1 MAFSL
6 QINPGFPVSLGLGCA
21 GAHPASGNCSSF
33 PGAAAADPLA
43 GQAMDQRLMMMRQL
57 HMMEPMLELLS
68 AMLGVFAG
76 GSPAPAG
83 LPPAGLPTLAG
94 VQGAPSSGPSSPLS
108 SRPTEASAG
117 RSAPSSSS
125 GMKAGAPPGY
135 RPLTGKIPSGVVA
148 KAKSLLSQPMGSEHP
163 FELDGKR
170 YLARLENHYHP
181 PGFKGGPNGW
191 HKGTTVYVAS

>member
-1 MAFSL
+1 MAVSL
-6 QINPGFPVSLGLGCA
+6 QINLGFPVSLGLGCA
-21 GAHPASGNCSSF
+21 GANPSSGGCSSF
-33 PGAAAADPLA
+33 PGAAAVDPLA

-68 AMLGVFAG
+68 AMLGAFAG
-76 GSPAPAG
+76 GAPAG
-83 LPPAGLPTLAG
+83 LPPAGLPTLDG
-94 VQGAPSSGPSSPLS
+94 VQGAPSSPPPA
-108 SRPTEASAG
+108 RPTEASPGQSTPA
-117 RSAPSSSS
+117 SSS

-163 FELDGKR
+163 FELDGNR